1 MSESEATS
9 PEYEESEAARDI
21 AAEKSKQN
29 LYDELSETEQS
40 PFYNVREPDIFIMA
54 MSYGRQKG
62 GRAELQGDRYYPTS
76 RYQLS
81 EKQEWIIKAV
91 AVREER
97 TTEVLKDERLV
108 FRIAQ
113 EYANTGIEKL
123 HNRVFGPEDD
133 PLSELTNEVVSLH
146 REKEE

>member
-9 PEYEESEAARDI
+9 PDYEEREAARDI

-29 LYDELSETEQS
+29 LYDELTETEQS
-40 PFYNVREPDIFIMA
+40 PFYNVREPDIFMMA

-62 GRAELQGDRYYPTS
+62 GRAELQDDRYYPTS

-81 EKQEWIIKAV
+81 EKQEWIIKTV

>member
-1 MSESEATS
+1 MSETESS
-9 PEYEESEAARDI
+9 SSDYEKTEAARDI

-29 LYDELSETEQS
+29 LYDELTETEQS
-40 PFYNVREPDIFIMA
+40 PFYNVREPDIFMMA

-62 GRAELQGDRYYPTS
+62 GRAELQGERYYPTS
-76 RYQLS
+76 VYQLS

-97 TTEVLKDERLV
+97 TTDVLKDERLV

-133 PLSELTNEVVSLH
+133 PLSELTNEVVGLH
-146 REKEE
+146 QENGE